1 MSDLLT
7 NWGYSIENTETLPD
21 ILTTAEFNA
30 LTGNKFINDTRV
42 APLLASAQ
50 MTVRNFCGWHLYPSL
65 PCVFEADSIDV
76 SRCIQLPSRFVSGVS
91 SVKLRDTD
99 IVDYHVKTNGL
110 VFLDGS
116 VLGRSWNDV
125 EVKFTSGLGAAQI
138 GALKEILAGRIAN
151 ALTNSY
157 GVQSE
162 SAGGVSITYSLN
174 WASHA
179 SAASITDPLIAA
191 LMPYKVQEVV

>member
-7 NWGYSIENTETLPD
+7 NWGYTIENTDTLPD
-21 ILTTAEFNA
+21 LMTVAEFNT
-30 LTGNKFINDTRV
+30 LTGNKFASDARV
-42 APLLASAQ
+42 SSLLASAQ
-50 MTVRNFCGWHLYPSL
+50 ITVRNFCGWHLYPSL
-65 PCVFEADSIDV
+65 PCKFEADSIDV

-99 IVDYHVKTNGL
+99 IVDYHVKANGL

-174 WASHA
+174 WASNA
-179 SAASITDPLIAA
+179 SASSITDPLIAA
-191 LMPYKVQEVV
+191 LAPYKVQEV

>member
-7 NWGYSIENTETLPD
+7 SWGYTIENTDTLPD
-21 ILTTAEFNA
+21 LMTVAEFNT
-30 LTGNKFINDTRV
+30 LTGNKFASDARV
-42 APLLASAQ
+42 SSLLASAQ
-50 MTVRNFCGWHLYPSL
+50 ITVRNFCGWHLYPSL
-65 PCVFEADSIDV
+65 PCKFEADSIDV

-151 ALTNSY
+151 ALTNPY

>member
-7 NWGYSIENTETLPD
+7 SWGYSIENTATLPD
-21 ILTTAEFNA
+21 IMTVADFNT
-30 LTGNKFINDTRV
+30 LTGNKFVGDTRV
-42 APLLASAQ
+42 ASLLASAQ
-50 MTVRNFCGWHLYPSL
+50 IAIRNFCGWHIYPNL
-65 PCVFEADSIDV
+65 PCKYEADSIDV

-91 SVKLRDTD
+91 SVKVHGESVLDF
-99 IVDYHVKTNGL
+99 HPKTNGL

-116 VLGRSWNDV
+116 ILGRSWNDV
-125 EVKFTSGLGAAQI
+125 EVKFASGLDATQI
-138 GALKEILAGRIAN
+138 KALQEILAGRIAN

-191 LMPYKVQEVV
+191 LTPYRVQEV

>member
-7 NWGYSIENTETLPD
+7 NWGYTIENTASLPD
-21 ILTTAEFNA
+21 LMTVAEFDA
-30 LTGNKFINDTRV
+30 LTGNKFAGDARV
-42 APLLASAQ
+42 SSLLASAQ
-50 MTVRNFCGWHLYPSL
+50 ITVRNFCGWHLYPSL
-65 PCVFEADSIDV
+65 PCKFEADSIDV

-125 EVKFTSGLGAAQI
+125 EVRFTSGLGAAQI

>member
-1 MSDLLT
+1 MSDMLT
-7 NWGYSIENTETLPD
+7 SWGYTIENTATLPD
-21 ILTTAEFNA
+21 IMTVADFNT
-30 LTGNKFINDTRV
+30 LTGNKFVGDTRV
-42 APLLASAQ
+42 ASLLASAQ
-50 MTVRNFCGWHLYPSL
+50 IAIRNFCGWHIYPNL
-65 PCVFEADSIDV
+65 PCKYEADSIDV

-91 SVKLRDTD
+91 SVKVHGESVLDF
-99 IVDYHVKTNGL
+99 HPKTNGL

-125 EVKFTSGLGAAQI
+125 EVKFASGLDATQI
-138 GALKEILAGRIAN
+138 KALQEILAGRIAN

-191 LMPYKVQEVV
+191 LTPYRVQEV

>member
-7 NWGYSIENTETLPD
+7 SWGYTIENTDTLPD
-21 ILTTAEFNA
+21 LMTVAEFDS
-30 LTGNKFINDTRV
+30 LTGNKFAGDARV
-42 APLLASAQ
+42 PQLLASAQ
-50 MTVRNFCGWHLYPSL
+50 IAVRNFCGWHLYPSL
-65 PCVFEADSIDV
+65 PCKFEADSINV
-76 SRCIQLPSRFVSGVS
+76 SRCIQLPSRFVSGVGS
-91 SVKLRDTD
+91 LTLNGEAVL
-99 IVDYHVKTNGL
+99 DYHVKTNGL

-116 VLGRSWNDV
+116 VLGKSWNDV
-125 EVKFTSGLGAAQI
+125 VVEFSSGLGDSQM

-191 LMPYKVQEVV
+191 LAPYKVQEV

>member
-7 NWGYSIENTETLPD
+7 NWGYTIENTASLPD
-21 ILTTAEFNA
+21 LMTVAEFDA
-30 LTGNKFINDTRV
+30 LTGNKFAGDARV
-42 APLLASAQ
+42 SSLLASAQ
-50 MTVRNFCGWHLYPSL
+50 ITVRNFCGWHLYPSL
-65 PCVFEADSIDV
+65 PCKFEADSIDV

-125 EVKFTSGLGAAQI
+125 VVKFTSGLGGSQI

-174 WASHA
+174 WASNA
-179 SAASITDPLIAA
+179 SASSITDPLIAA
-191 LMPYKVQEVV
+191 LAPYKVQEV

>member
-7 NWGYSIENTETLPD
+7 SWGYTIENTDTLPD
-21 ILTTAEFNA
+21 LMTVAEFDS
-30 LTGNKFINDTRV
+30 LTGNKFAGDARV
-42 APLLASAQ
+42 PQLLASAQ
-50 MTVRNFCGWHLYPSL
+50 IAVRNFCGWHLYPSL
-65 PCVFEADSIDV
+65 PCKFEADSINV
-76 SRCIQLPSRFVSGVS
+76 SRCIQLPSRFVSGVE
-91 SVKLRDTD
+91 SVMFKDEPVL
-99 IVDYHVKTNGL
+99 DYHVKTNGL

-125 EVKFTSGLGAAQI
+125 VVKFTSGLGDSQI

-174 WASHA
+174 WASNA
-179 SAASITDPLIAA
+179 SASSITDPLIAA
-191 LMPYKVQEVV
+191 LAPYKVQEV

>member
-7 NWGYSIENTETLPD
+7 NWGYTIENTDTLPD
-21 ILTTAEFNA
+21 LMTVAEFNA
-30 LTGNKFINDTRV
+30 LTGNKFAGDARV
-42 APLLASAQ
+42 SSLLASAQ

-65 PCVFEADSIDV
+65 PCKFEADSIDV

-116 VLGRSWNDV
+116 ALGRSWNDV
-125 EVKFTSGLGAAQI
+125 EVKFTSGLGATQI

-191 LMPYKVQEVV
+191 LAPYKVQEV

>member
-7 NWGYSIENTETLPD
+7 SWGYTIENTDTLPD
-21 ILTTAEFNA
+21 LMTVAEFDS
-30 LTGNKFINDTRV
+30 LTGNKFAGDARV
-42 APLLASAQ
+42 PQLLASAQ

-65 PCVFEADSIDV
+65 PCKFEADSIDV

-91 SVKLRDTD
+91 SVKLRDAD

-125 EVKFTSGLGAAQI
+125 EVRFTSGLGAAQI

-191 LMPYKVQEVV
+191 LTPYRVQEV

>member
-7 NWGYSIENTETLPD
+7 SWGYTIENTDTLPD
-21 ILTTAEFNA
+21 LMTVAEFDS
-30 LTGNKFINDTRV
+30 LTGNKFAGDARV
-42 APLLASAQ
+42 PQLLASAQ

-65 PCVFEADSIDV
+65 PCKFEADSIDV

-91 SVKLRDTD
+91 SVKLRDAD

-125 EVKFTSGLGAAQI
+125 EVRFTSGLGAAQI

-179 SAASITDPLIAA
+179 SASSITDPLIAA
-191 LMPYKVQEVV
+191 LTPYRVQEV

>member
-7 NWGYSIENTETLPD
+7 NWGYTIENTASLPD
-21 ILTTAEFNA
+21 LMTVAEFDS
-30 LTGNKFINDTRV
+30 LTGNKFAGDARV
-42 APLLASAQ
+42 PQLLASAQ

-65 PCVFEADSIDV
+65 PCKFEADSVNV
-76 SRCIQLPSRFVSGVS
+76 SRCIQLPSRFVSGVE
-91 SVKLRDTD
+91 SVTVKDEPIL
-99 IVDYHVKTNGL
+99 DYHVKSNGL

-125 EVKFTSGLGAAQI
+125 VVNFTSGLGDSQI

-174 WASHA
+174 WASNA
-179 SAASITDPLIAA
+179 SASSITDPLIAA
-191 LMPYKVQEVV
+191 LAPYKVQEV

>member
-7 NWGYSIENTETLPD
+7 NWGYTIENTASLPD
-21 ILTTAEFNA
+21 LMTVAEFNT
-30 LTGNKFINDTRV
+30 LTGNKFASDARV
-42 APLLASAQ
+42 SSLLASAQ
-50 MTVRNFCGWHLYPSL
+50 ITVRNFCGWHLYPSL
-65 PCVFEADSIDV
+65 PCKFEADSIDV
-76 SRCIQLPSRFVSGVS
+76 SRCIQLPSRFVSGVE
-91 SVKLRDTD
+91 SVKVKEEPVL
-99 IVDYHVKTNGL
+99 DYHVKTNGL

-125 EVKFTSGLGAAQI
+125 EVKFTSGLGASQI

-191 LMPYKVQEVV
+191 LAPYKVQEV

>member
-7 NWGYSIENTETLPD
+7 NWGYTIENTDTLPD
-21 ILTTAEFNA
+21 LMTVAEFNT
-30 LTGNKFINDTRV
+30 LTGNKFASDARV
-42 APLLASAQ
+42 SSLLASAQ
-50 MTVRNFCGWHLYPSL
+50 ITVRNFCGWHLYPSL
-65 PCVFEADSIDV
+65 PCKFEADSIDV
-76 SRCIQLPSRFVSGVS
+76 SRCIQLPSRFVSGVE
-91 SVKLRDTD
+91 SVKVKEEPVL
-99 IVDYHVKTNGL
+99 DYHVKTNGL

>member
-7 NWGYSIENTETLPD
+7 SWGYTIENTDTLQD
-21 ILTTAEFNA
+21 LMTVAEFDS
-30 LTGNKFINDTRV
+30 LTGNKFAGDARV
-42 APLLASAQ
+42 PQLLASAQ
-50 MTVRNFCGWHLYPSL
+50 IAVRNFCGWHLYPSL
-65 PCVFEADSIDV
+65 PCKFEADSINV
-76 SRCIQLPSRFVSGVS
+76 SRCIQLPSRFVSGVG
-91 SVKLRDTD
+91 SVMVKDEPVL
-99 IVDYHVKTNGL
+99 DYHVKTNGL

-116 VLGRSWNDV
+116 VLGKSWNDV
-125 EVKFTSGLGAAQI
+125 VVKFTSGLGDSQI

-174 WASHA
+174 WASNA
-179 SAASITDPLIAA
+179 SASSITDPLIAA
-191 LMPYKVQEVV
+191 LAPYKVQEV

>member
-7 NWGYSIENTETLPD
+7 SWGYTIENTDTLPD
-21 ILTTAEFNA
+21 LMTVAEFDS
-30 LTGNKFINDTRV
+30 LTGNKFAGDARV
-42 APLLASAQ
+42 PQLLASAQ
-50 MTVRNFCGWHLYPSL
+50 IAVRNFCGWHLYPSL
-65 PCVFEADSIDV
+65 PCKFEADSINV
-76 SRCIQLPSRFVSGVS
+76 SRCIQLPSRFVSGVGS
-91 SVKLRDTD
+91 LTLNGEAVL
-99 IVDYHVKTNGL
+99 DYHVKTNGL

-116 VLGRSWNDV
+116 VLGKSWNDV
-125 EVKFTSGLGAAQI
+125 VVEFSSGLGDSQI

-174 WASHA
+174 WASNA
-179 SAASITDPLIAA
+179 SASSITDPLIVA
-191 LMPYKVQEVV
+191 LAPYKVQEV

>member
-7 NWGYSIENTETLPD
+7 SWGYIIENTDTLPD
-21 ILTTAEFNA
+21 LMTVAEFDS
-30 LTGNKFINDTRV
+30 LTGNKFAGDARV
-42 APLLASAQ
+42 PQLLASAQ
-50 MTVRNFCGWHLYPSL
+50 IAVRNFCGWHLYPSL
-65 PCVFEADSIDV
+65 PCKFEADSINV
-76 SRCIQLPSRFVSGVS
+76 SRCIQLPSRFVSGVGS
-91 SVKLRDTD
+91 LTLNGEAVL
-99 IVDYHVKTNGL
+99 DYHVKTNGL

-116 VLGRSWNDV
+116 VLGKSWNDV
-125 EVKFTSGLGAAQI
+125 VVEFDSGLGDSQM

-174 WASHA
+174 WASNA
-179 SAASITDPLIAA
+179 SASSITDPLIVA
-191 LMPYKVQEVV
+191 LAPYKVQEV

>member
-7 NWGYSIENTETLPD
+7 SWGYSIKNTEALPNMM
-21 ILTTAEFNA
+21 TVEEFNA
-30 LTGNKFINDTRV
+30 LTGGKFAGDQRV
-42 APLLASAQ
+42 ASLLASAQ
-50 MTVRNFCGWHLYPSL
+50 STVRNFCGWHLYPSL
-65 PCVFEADSIDV
+65 PCKFEADSINV
-76 SRCIQLPSRFVSGVS
+76 SRCIQLPSRFVSGVE
-91 SVKLRDTD
+91 SVALNGET
-99 IVDYHVKTNGL
+99 VLDYHVKTNGL

-116 VLGRSWNDV
+116 VLGKSWNDV
-125 EVKFTSGLGAAQI
+125 VVEFNSGLGDSQM

-191 LMPYKVQEVV
+191 LMPYKVQEV

>member
-7 NWGYSIENTETLPD
+7 SWGYTIENTDTLPD
-21 ILTTAEFNA
+21 LMTVAEFDS
-30 LTGNKFINDTRV
+30 LTGNKFAGDARV
-42 APLLASAQ
+42 PQLLASAQ
-50 MTVRNFCGWHLYPSL
+50 IAVRNFCGWHLYPSL
-65 PCVFEADSIDV
+65 PCKFEADSINV
-76 SRCIQLPSRFVSGVS
+76 SRCIQLPSRFVSGVE
-91 SVKLRDTD
+91 SVTVKDEPVL
-99 IVDYHVKTNGL
+99 DYHVKTNGL

-116 VLGRSWNDV
+116 VLGKSWNDV
-125 EVKFTSGLGAAQI
+125 VVKFTSGLGDSQI

-174 WASHA
+174 WASNA
-179 SAASITDPLIAA
+179 SASSITDPLIAA
-191 LMPYKVQEVV
+191 LAPYKVQEV

>member
-7 NWGYSIENTETLPD
+7 SWGYSIKNTEALPNM
-21 ILTTAEFNA
+21 LTVEEFNA
-30 LTGNKFINDTRV
+30 LTGNKFAGDNRV
-42 APLLASAQ
+42 ASLLASAQ
-50 MTVRNFCGWHLYPSL
+50 LTVRNFCGWHLYPSL
-65 PCVFEADSIDV
+65 PCRFEADSINV
-76 SRCIQLPSRFVSGVS
+76 SRCIQLPSRFVSGVGS
-91 SVKLRDTD
+91 LTLNGEAVL
-99 IVDYHVKTNGL
+99 DYHVKTNGL

-116 VLGRSWNDV
+116 VLGKSWNDV
-125 EVKFTSGLGAAQI
+125 VVEFTSGLGDSQM

-191 LMPYKVQEVV
+191 LTPYRVQEV

>member
-1 MSDLLT
+1 
-7 NWGYSIENTETLPD
+7 
-21 ILTTAEFNA
+21 
-30 LTGNKFINDTRV
+30 
-42 APLLASAQ
+42 

-65 PCVFEADSIDV
+65 PCKFEADSINV
-76 SRCIQLPSRFVSGVS
+76 SRCIQLPSRFVSGVE
-91 SVKLRDTD
+91 SVMFKDEPVL
-99 IVDYHVKTNGL
+99 DYHVKTNGL

-125 EVKFTSGLGAAQI
+125 VVNFTSGLGDSQI

-174 WASHA
+174 WASNA
-179 SAASITDPLIAA
+179 SASSITDPLIAA
-191 LMPYKVQEVV
+191 LAPYKVQEV

>member
-7 NWGYSIENTETLPD
+7 NWGYTIENTASLPD
-21 ILTTAEFNA
+21 LMTVAEFDA
-30 LTGNKFINDTRV
+30 LTGNKFAGDARV
-42 APLLASAQ
+42 SSLLASAQ
-50 MTVRNFCGWHLYPSL
+50 ITVRNFCGWHLYPSL
-65 PCVFEADSIDV
+65 PCKFEADSIDV

-99 IVDYHVKTNGL
+99 IVDFHVKTNGL
-110 VFLDGS
+110 VFLDSS

-125 EVKFTSGLGAAQI
+125 EVKFTSGLGATQI

-191 LMPYKVQEVV
+191 LMPYKVQEV

>member
-7 NWGYSIENTETLPD
+7 NWGYTIENTATLPD
-21 ILTTAEFNA
+21 LMTVAEFNA
-30 LTGNKFINDTRV
+30 LTGNKFAGDARV
-42 APLLASAQ
+42 PQLLASAQ
-50 MTVRNFCGWHLYPSL
+50 IAIRNFCGWHLYPSL
-65 PCVFEADSIDV
+65 PCKFEADSINV
-76 SRCIQLPSRFVSGVS
+76 SRCIQLPSRFVSGVGS
-91 SVKLRDTD
+91 LTLNGEAVL
-99 IVDYHVKTNGL
+99 DYHVKTNGL

-116 VLGRSWNDV
+116 VLGKSWNDV
-125 EVKFTSGLGAAQI
+125 VVEFSSGLGDSQM

-191 LMPYKVQEVV
+191 LAPYKVQEV

>member
-7 NWGYSIENTETLPD
+7 NWGYTIENTASLPD
-21 ILTTAEFNA
+21 LMTVAEFDA
-30 LTGNKFINDTRV
+30 LTGNKFAGDARV
-42 APLLASAQ
+42 SSLLASAQ
-50 MTVRNFCGWHLYPSL
+50 ITVRNFCGWHLYPSL
-65 PCVFEADSIDV
+65 PCKFEADSIDV

-125 EVKFTSGLGAAQI
+125 EVRFTSGLGAAQI

-191 LMPYKVQEVV
+191 LMPYKVQEV

>member
-7 NWGYSIENTETLPD
+7 SWGYTIENTDTLPD
-21 ILTTAEFNA
+21 LLTVAEFNA
-30 LTGNKFINDTRV
+30 LTGNKFAGDARV
-42 APLLASAQ
+42 SSLLASAQ
-50 MTVRNFCGWHLYPSL
+50 ITVRNFCGWHLYPSL
-65 PCVFEADSIDV
+65 PCKFEADSIDV

-125 EVKFTSGLGAAQI
+125 EVKFTSGLGATQI

-191 LMPYKVQEVV
+191 LAPYKVQEV

>member
-7 NWGYSIENTETLPD
+7 NWGYTIENTDTLPD
-21 ILTTAEFNA
+21 LMTVAEFNA
-30 LTGNKFINDTRV
+30 LTGNKFAGDARV
-42 APLLASAQ
+42 SSLLASAQ

-125 EVKFTSGLGAAQI
+125 VVKFTSGLGASQI

-191 LMPYKVQEVV
+191 LAPYKVQEV

>member
-7 NWGYSIENTETLPD
+7 NWGYTIENTASLPD
-21 ILTTAEFNA
+21 LMTVAEFNA
-30 LTGNKFINDTRV
+30 LTGNKFVNDTRV
-42 APLLASAQ
+42 SSLLASAQ
-50 MTVRNFCGWHLYPSL
+50 MTVRNFCGWHLFPSL
-65 PCVFEADSIDV
+65 PCKFEADSINV
-76 SRCIQLPSRFVSGVS
+76 SRCIQLPSRFVSGVE
-91 SVKLRDTD
+91 SVALNGEA
-99 IVDYHVKTNGL
+99 VLDYHVKTNGL

-125 EVKFTSGLGAAQI
+125 EVKFTSGLGTSQI

-191 LMPYKVQEVV
+191 LMPYKVQEV

>member
-7 NWGYSIENTETLPD
+7 SWGYTIENTDTLPD
-21 ILTTAEFNA
+21 LMTVAEFNA
-30 LTGNKFINDTRV
+30 LTGNKFAGDARV
-42 APLLASAQ
+42 SSLLASAQ
-50 MTVRNFCGWHLYPSL
+50 ITVRNFCGWHLYPSL
-65 PCVFEADSIDV
+65 PCKFEADSIDV
-76 SRCIQLPSRFVSGVS
+76 SRCIQLPSRFVSGVE
-91 SVKLRDTD
+91 SVTVKGEPVL
-99 IVDYHVKTNGL
+99 DYHVKTNGL
-110 VFLDGS
+110 VFRDGS

-191 LMPYKVQEVV
+191 LAPYKVQEV

>member
-7 NWGYSIENTETLPD
+7 NWGYTIENTASLPD
-21 ILTTAEFNA
+21 LMTVAEFDS
-30 LTGNKFINDTRV
+30 LTGNKFAGDARV
-42 APLLASAQ
+42 PQLLASAQ

-65 PCVFEADSIDV
+65 PCKFEADSINV
-76 SRCIQLPSRFVSGVS
+76 SRCIQLPSRFVSGVG
-91 SVKLRDTD
+91 SVTVKDEPVL
-99 IVDYHVKTNGL
+99 DYHVKTNGL

-125 EVKFTSGLGAAQI
+125 VVNFTSGLGDSQI

-174 WASHA
+174 WASNA
-179 SAASITDPLIAA
+179 SASSITDPLIAA
-191 LMPYKVQEVV
+191 LAPYKVQEV

>member
-7 NWGYSIENTETLPD
+7 NWGYTIENTASLPD
-21 ILTTAEFNA
+21 LMTVAEFNA
-30 LTGNKFINDTRV
+30 LTGNKFVNDTRV
-42 APLLASAQ
+42 SSLLASAQ

-65 PCVFEADSIDV
+65 PCKFEADSINV
-76 SRCIQLPSRFVSGVS
+76 SRCVQLPSRFVSGVES
-91 SVKLRDTD
+91 LTLNGEAVL
-99 IVDYHVKTNGL
+99 DYHVKTNGL

-116 VLGRSWNDV
+116 VLGKSWNDV
-125 EVKFTSGLGAAQI
+125 VVKFNSGLGDSQM

-191 LMPYKVQEVV
+191 LAPYKVQEV

>member
-7 NWGYSIENTETLPD
+7 NWGYTIENTASLPD
-21 ILTTAEFNA
+21 LMTVAEFNA
-30 LTGNKFINDTRV
+30 LTGNKFVNDSRV
-42 APLLASAQ
+42 SSLLASAQ
-50 MTVRNFCGWHLYPSL
+50 ITVRNFCGWHLYPSL
-65 PCVFEADSIDV
+65 PCKYEADSINV
-76 SRCIQLPSRFVSGVS
+76 SRCIQLPSKFVSGVAS
-91 SVKLRDTD
+91 LTLNGETVL
-99 IVDYHVKTNGL
+99 DYHVKTNGL

-116 VLGRSWNDV
+116 VLGKSWNDV
-125 EVKFTSGLGAAQI
+125 VVKFTSGLGDSQI

-191 LMPYKVQEVV
+191 LTPYRMQEV

>member
-7 NWGYSIENTETLPD
+7 NWGYTIENTASLPD
-21 ILTTAEFNA
+21 LMTVAEFDS
-30 LTGNKFINDTRV
+30 LTGNKFAGDARV
-42 APLLASAQ
+42 PQLLASAQ

-65 PCVFEADSIDV
+65 PCKFEADSINV
-76 SRCIQLPSRFVSGVS
+76 SRCIQLPSRFVSGVE
-91 SVKLRDTD
+91 SVMVKDEPVL
-99 IVDYHVKTNGL
+99 DYHVKTNGL

-125 EVKFTSGLGAAQI
+125 VVKFTSGLGDSQI

-174 WASHA
+174 WASNA
-179 SAASITDPLIAA
+179 SASSITDPLIAA
-191 LMPYKVQEVV
+191 LAPYKVQEV

>member
-7 NWGYSIENTETLPD
+7 SWGYTIENTDTLPD
-21 ILTTAEFNA
+21 LMTVAEFNA
-30 LTGNKFINDTRV
+30 LTGNKFAGDARV
-42 APLLASAQ
+42 SSLLASAQ
-50 MTVRNFCGWHLYPSL
+50 ITVRNFCGWHLYPSL
-65 PCVFEADSIDV
+65 PCKFEADSIDV
-76 SRCIQLPSRFVSGVS
+76 SRCIQLPSRFVSGVE
-91 SVKLRDTD
+91 SVTVKGEPVL
-99 IVDYHVKTNGL
+99 DYHVKTNGL

-125 EVKFTSGLGAAQI
+125 VVKFTSGLGAAQI

-191 LMPYKVQEVV
+191 LAPYKVQEV

>member
-7 NWGYSIENTETLPD
+7 SWGYTIENTDTLPD
-21 ILTTAEFNA
+21 LMTVAEFDS
-30 LTGNKFINDTRV
+30 LTGNKFAGDARV
-42 APLLASAQ
+42 PQLLASAQ
-50 MTVRNFCGWHLYPSL
+50 IAVRNFCGWHLYPSL
-65 PCVFEADSIDV
+65 PCKFDADSINV
-76 SRCIQLPSRFVSGVS
+76 SRCIQLPSRFVSGVGS
-91 SVKLRDTD
+91 LTLNGETVL
-99 IVDYHVKTNGL
+99 DYHVKTNGL

-125 EVKFTSGLGAAQI
+125 VVKFTSGLGDSQI

-174 WASHA
+174 WASNA
-179 SAASITDPLIAA
+179 SASSITDPLIAA
-191 LMPYKVQEVV
+191 LAPYKVQEV

>member
-7 NWGYSIENTETLPD
+7 SWGYTIENTDTLPD
-21 ILTTAEFNA
+21 LMTVAEFDS
-30 LTGNKFINDTRV
+30 LTGNKFAGDARV
-42 APLLASAQ
+42 PQLLASAQ
-50 MTVRNFCGWHLYPSL
+50 IAVRNFCGWHLYPLL
-65 PCVFEADSIDV
+65 PCRFEADSINV
-76 SRCIQLPSRFVSGVS
+76 SRCIQLPSRFVSGVGS
-91 SVKLRDTD
+91 LTLNGETVL
-99 IVDYHVKTNGL
+99 DYHVKTNGL

-125 EVKFTSGLGAAQI
+125 VVEFNSGLGDSQM

-174 WASHA
+174 WASNA
-179 SAASITDPLIAA
+179 SASSITDPLIAA
-191 LMPYKVQEVV
+191 LAPYKVQEV

>member
-7 NWGYSIENTETLPD
+7 SWGYTIENTDTLPD
-21 ILTTAEFNA
+21 LLTVADFNS
-30 LTGNKFINDTRV
+30 LTGNKFAGDARV
-42 APLLASAQ
+42 SSLLASAQ
-50 MTVRNFCGWHLYPSL
+50 ITVRNFCGWHLYPSL
-65 PCVFEADSIDV
+65 PCKFEADSIDV

-91 SVKLRDTD
+91 SVKLRDAD

-125 EVKFTSGLGAAQI
+125 EVKFTSGLGASQI

-191 LMPYKVQEVV
+191 LMPYKVQEV

>member
-7 NWGYSIENTETLPD
+7 NWGYTIENTASLPD
-21 ILTTAEFNA
+21 LMTVAEFNA
-30 LTGNKFINDTRV
+30 LTGNKFVNDTRV
-42 APLLASAQ
+42 SSLLASAQ

-125 EVKFTSGLGAAQI
+125 EVKFTSGLGASQI

-191 LMPYKVQEVV
+191 LMPYKVQEV